1 MTVPTIQLNDGTSI
15 PQLGF
20 GVFKVEPD
28 ETERVVTDAL
38 EVGYRHIDTAKAY
51 DNESG
56 VGAAIASSGLDR
68 DELYVTTKLWNS
80 DQGRISALDA
90 LDLSLA
96 KLQLDYV
103 DLYLIHWPSPRR
115 GLFVESWLALEEL
128 RESGRAR
135 SIGVSNFKP
144 HHLQPV
150 LDVAT
155 IVPAVNQIEFHP
167 YFQQREVAAFNAEH
181 GVVTESW
188 SPLGQG
194 QLVDEAAVT
203 AIAKEH
209 GKSLAQVILRW
220 HLQLGHVVIPKST
233 HRDRMA
239 ENLDIFDFELNDGEL
254 ATITMLD
261 RGGRIGSDPDTATF

>member
-1 MTVPTIQLNDGTSI
+1 MTVPTITLNDGTTI

-20 GVFKVEPD
+20 GVFKVEPED
-28 ETERVVTDAL
+28 TERVVSDAL

-51 DNESG
+51 DNEAG
-56 VGAAIASSGLDR
+56 VGRAIAASGIPR

-80 DQGRISALDA
+80 DQGNEKALAAIDRSLGELG
-90 LDLSLA
+90 LDH
-96 KLQLDYV
+96 V
-103 DLYLIHWPSPRR
+103 DLYLIHWPSPHR
-115 GLFVESWLALEEL
+115 GLYVESWLALEQIQAA
-128 RESGRAR
+128 GKAT

-144 HHLQPV
+144 HHLKDV

-155 IVPAVNQIEFHP
+155 VVPAVNQIEFHP
-167 YFQQREVAAFNAEH
+167 YFQQREVAEFNAQH
-181 GVVTESW
+181 GVVSESW

-194 QLVDEAAVT
+194 QLVDEPLVAS
-203 AIAKEH
+203 IAEEH

-220 HLQLGHVVIPKST
+220 HLQLGHVVIPKSN
-233 HRDRMA
+233 HRPRMV

-261 RGGRIGSDPDTATF
+261 RGGRLGADPDTATF